1 MGPRSGRI
9 LTRQVLI
16 AATGAS
22 ALLIAACGE
31 TGGASTGATAATSI
45 GGHTTQSTSATTSQR
60 SAAAVPSGDV
70 HGPTS
75 VRIDVSPSQICAA
88 LTEATAVELLST
100 HELVRKPPSV
110 EDKGPHEVTECGYE
124 HVIPNPTGHFE
135 RTIVALQIGR
145 KNSTSDFTLF
155 KTADEQVSREHPE
168 DQTRSVSGIGSAAF
182 ASSGPEPPDFMSID
196 LYFLVNDQEFH
207 LDVGAYSPS
216 LSKVEATAKAIAGA
230 V

>member
-1 MGPRSGRI
+1 MRPRTRRTVLGLV
-9 LTRQVLI
+9 LT

-22 ALLIAACGE
+22 ALLLLACGG
-31 TGGASTGATAATSI
+31 TRGTVSGATRATSASR
-45 GGHTTQSTSATTSQR
+45 HTTHSTSQR
-60 SAAAVPSGDV
+60 SAAAALSGDV

-75 VRIDVSPSQICAA
+75 VRIGASPSRICAA
-88 LTEATAVELLST
+88 LTEAMAVELLST

-124 HVIPNPTGHFE
+124 HVIPNATGHFE

-155 KTADEQVSREHPE
+155 KTADEQVAREHPE
-168 DQTRSVSGIGSAAF
+168 DQTHSVSGIGSTAF

-196 LYFLVNDQEFH
+196 LYFLVHDQEFH

-216 LSKVEATAKAIAGA
+216 LSKLESAAKAIAAA